1 MVRRVNSSFSA
12 VESVFLSLKDVSK
25 SDADSLY
32 KIYLEQIKE
41 KGFENLLVSVCLD
54 NCNTMRG
61 EFHSF
66 MTKIQERKPLLEF
79 PP

>member
-25 SDADSLY
+25 SDAYSLY

-41 KGFENLLVSVCLD
+41 KGFEDL
-54 NCNTMRG
+54 
-61 EFHSF
+61 
-66 MTKIQERKPLLEF
+66 
-79 PP
+79 